1 MRTRTQTMAL
11 MVTCN
16 HRVLIILGKSN
27 GSSARVAPVELPFD
41 LHRQKYRPLSAISLS
56 AKLNDCHSS
65 KLAMRVRF
73 PSPAL
78 RVSARDSMTA
88 PRRQMLNVV
97 PEDVISF
104 LSGLAARLQPPRQS
118 VE

>member
-16 HRVLIILGKSN
+16 HRVLVVLGKSD
-27 GSSARVAPVELPFD
+27 GSSAQVAPAELPIE
-41 LHRQKYRPLSAISLS
+41 LLCQKNRSQSDISLPDES
-56 AKLNDCHSS
+56 NDCHSS

-88 PRRQMLNVV
+88 PRRQMLNVI
-97 PEDVISF
+97 PEEVISS
-104 LSGLAARLQPPRQS
+104 LSGLAARLQPLRQS